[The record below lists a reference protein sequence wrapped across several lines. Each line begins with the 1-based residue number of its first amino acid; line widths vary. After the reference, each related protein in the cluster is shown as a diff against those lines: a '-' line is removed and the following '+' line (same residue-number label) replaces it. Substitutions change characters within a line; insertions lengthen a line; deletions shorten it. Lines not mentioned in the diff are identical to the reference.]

1 MEVLEDETALTC
13 GKESQGR
20 LSYADRKRESLKI
33 ILDMYE
39 SKFPKAQG
47 NFLGND
53 RSNNSQSSFRVPTRH
68 NGQISYYMGHQA
80 ESSEGYDFNS
90 HIKLTIK

>member
-20 LSYADRKRESLKI
+20 LSYAERKRESLKI

-39 SKFPKAQG
+39 SKFPKDQG

-53 RSNNSQSSFRVPTRH
+53 RSNN
-68 NGQISYYMGHQA
+68 Y
-80 ESSEGYDFNS
+80 
-90 HIKLTIK
+90 

>member
-13 GKESQGR
+13 GKESQWR

-33 ILDMYE
+33 ILHMYD

-47 NFLGND
+47 NFLENY
-53 RSNNSQSSFRVPTRH
+53 RSNNPQSSFHVPTRH

-80 ESSEGYDFNS
+80 ESSEGYDFSS
-90 HIKLTIK
+90 HIKLPIK